1 MGLNS
6 KNTKEKRD
14 EQYDDKKTSK
24 VDKAKEEVRD
34 KVAKTLKK

>member
-14 EQYDDKKTSK
+14 EKHDDKKASK
-24 VDKAKEEVRD
+24 IDKAKEVVKD
-34 KVAKTLKK
+34 KVHKTLKK